1 MSNSSFRPVGLY
13 LCIGTTVPPCVSL
26 LNERERSH
34 LSEGDRIAA
43 GTSDP
48 VTYTRC
54 SRRQVLGHDATE
66 YLIPAWSDQALSVIV
81 DRYTG
86 PFESEVKGLAACL
99 LTGRTYSRDG
109 EGDKP
114 PDGGVKAPLKPDKP
128 RSPPGGNKVQAGGS
142 PDRSPLAKLAF
153 G

>member
-1 MSNSSFRPVGLY
+1 MSNSSFRPIGLY
-13 LCIGTTVPPCVSL
+13 LCIGTSVPPVVSL

-34 LSEGDRIAA
+34 LSAGDRIAA

-48 VTYTRC
+48 VTYTRI

-66 YLIPAWSDQALSVIV
+66 YLIPAWSDEALVIIV

-99 LTGRTYSRDG
+99 LTGQTYSRDG
-109 EGDKP
+109 ESGSDSE
-114 PDGGVKAPLKPDKP
+114 GGTPAKLEPVQPVRP
-128 RSPPGGNKVQAGGS
+128 SGGNAV
-142 PDRSPLAKLAF
+142 SPLAKLAF